1 MTPAD
6 FMRFLLS
13 WQHLKRS
20 SKLTGIDGLREI
32 VAQLDGFEL
41 SAAAWERDVLPAR
54 MDGYEPQMLDMLCL
68 AGEVA
73 WSRLSLPLWEPPAA
87 PRLVPATPIALHL
100 REHTDAWHLLRGDG
114 QRETVPEAHLSESAV
129 SVLDVLRKR
138 GASFFANLRST
149 CDLDADD
156 LRQAIGALVASG
168 LVVSDGFSGLR
179 ALVWAAR
186 GRPVTLDRRANFAG
200 RWTALSVDAGRHTRE
215 SAVELQ
221 AWTLLRRYGVVV
233 RRLLARETNVV
244 TWRELTGVYRR
255 LEARGEV
262 RGGRFVSGLSGE
274 QFALPEAVEQLRE
287 VRRRRHDG
295 EPIIISTADPLNL
308 AGVVTAGDRLR
319 AAGRNRVAYVDGVP
333 IAALE
338 GEAIKTLAPAD
349 RAVGDD
355 IVLALRRR
363 RRPLAARA

>member
-1 MTPAD
+1 M
-6 FMRFLLS
+6 
-13 WQHLKRS
+13 
-20 SKLTGIDGLREI
+20 
-32 VAQLDGFEL
+32 
-41 SAAAWERDVLPAR
+41 
-54 MDGYEPQMLDMLCL
+54 
-68 AGEVA
+68 
-73 WSRLSLPLWEPPAA
+73 
-87 PRLVPATPIALHL
+87 
-100 REHTDAWHLLRGDG
+100 
-114 QRETVPEAHLSESAV
+114 PEAHLSESAMR
-129 SVLDVLRKR
+129 VLDVLRRR
-138 GASFFANLRST
+138 GASFFADLRST

-295 EPIIISTADPLNL
+295 EPIVISTADPLNL